1 MVYGYDSTLGLELDK
16 TGGKPPQALY
26 IIYYFYIL
34 YIINN
39 HKTI

>member
-1 MVYGYDSTLGLELDK
+1 MVYGYDSTLGLELGISAGE
-16 TGGKPPQALY
+16 TPQALY